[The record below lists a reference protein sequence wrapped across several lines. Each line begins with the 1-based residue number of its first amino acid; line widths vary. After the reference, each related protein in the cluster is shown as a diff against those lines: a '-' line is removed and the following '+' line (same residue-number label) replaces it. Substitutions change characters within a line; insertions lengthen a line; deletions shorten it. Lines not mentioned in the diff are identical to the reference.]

1 MTVIIADENGIR
13 EIDDNGNVICQE
25 CNATNDSLDV
35 RCRNCGQ
42 KIKQTELTYKQED
55 YLIEYGME
63 NEREKRC
70 VNTKR

>member
-13 EIDDNGNVICQE
+13 EVTDDGNVICPE
-25 CNATNDSLDV
+25 CNTTNESYRV
-35 RCRNCGQ
+35 RCRNCSQ

-63 NEREKRC
+63 KERERKC
-70 VNTKR
+70 ANTKT